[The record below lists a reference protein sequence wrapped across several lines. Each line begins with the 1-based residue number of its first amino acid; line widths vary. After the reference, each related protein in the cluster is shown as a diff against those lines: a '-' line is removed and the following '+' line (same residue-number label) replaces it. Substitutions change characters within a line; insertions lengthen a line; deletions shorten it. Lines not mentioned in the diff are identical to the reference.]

1 MNWKLRFKNK
11 VTFLALAAAVVGF
24 VYQVL
29 GIFGVT
35 APITQDTVKQLIG
48 LVVNILVAVGVMVDP
63 TTPGITDSKRAME
76 YAEPGQTL
84 DPDYTGPA
92 DLTDEKGE

>member
-11 VTFLALAAAVVGF
+11 ATFLALAAAVIGF

-29 GIFGVT
+29 GILGVT
-35 APITQDTVKQLIG
+35 VPVTQDTVTQLIG

-63 TTPGITDSKRAME
+63 TTPGITDSKKAME
-76 YAEPGQTL
+76 YTEPGQTL
-84 DPDYTGPA
+84 NPDYTGPA
-92 DLTDEKGE
+92 DLKNEKGE